1 MNEQFVSPIPFQSPK
16 PQMSQ
21 DEDKDA
27 EPFEAAVQKLVY
39 KSPAWSSEKCVF
51 FIYRIFIFF
60 RGPIPSTIRWP
71 RLGLKMVCV
80 LHLLKVE
87 RPISVNVC

>member
-39 KSPAWSSEKCVF
+39 KSPA
-51 FIYRIFIFF
+51 
-60 RGPIPSTIRWP
+60 
-71 RLGLKMVCV
+71 
-80 LHLLKVE
+80 
-87 RPISVNVC
+87 